1 MIAKIIALFRNRAS
15 SPEEA
20 TLEDAL
26 RSEAT
31 RLQKNNVSDEVAV
44 AKIME
49 RAKCASGHRKDP
61 LLKSEVSFRKLL
73 AGATLCAAILL
84 VLKFGNQNEDAG
96 SASKEPVERNPADET
111 LFAQPVD
118 TLTKPFASLAFN
130 PLEPAT
136 EEWNR
141 FTANTIEKAESLFA
155 SAKVWSALPTPNLSI
170 NPDALLPEIPDLP
183 PFSPYG
189 DELRRLRND
198 ARNAVEALPFFHKI
212 NG

>member
-1 MIAKIIALFRNRAS
+1 MIAKLIALFRNRAS

-26 RSEAT
+26 RSEAN

-44 AKIME
+44 AQIME
-49 RAKCASGHRKDP
+49 RAKSASGHRKDP
-61 LLKSEVSFRKLL
+61 LLKPEGSFRKLL

-84 VLKFGNQNEDAG
+84 VLKFGNQHEDAG

-111 LFAQPVD
+111 LFAQPVN

-141 FTANTIEKAESLFA
+141 FTVNTIEKAESLFA
-155 SAKVWSALPTPNLSI
+155 SAKAWSALPAPNLSI
-170 NPDALLPEIPDLP
+170 NPDALLPKIPDLP

-198 ARNAVEALPFFHKI
+198 ARNAVEALPFFPKI

>member
-1 MIAKIIALFRNRAS
+1 MIAKLIALFRNRAS

-20 TLEDAL
+20 ILEDAL

-31 RLQKNNVSDEVAV
+31 RLQQNDLSDEVAV
-44 AKIME
+44 AQIVE
-49 RAKCASGHRKDP
+49 RAKSRSGHREDP
-61 LLKSEVSFRKLL
+61 LVKPGTPFRKLL

-84 VLKFGNQNEDAG
+84 VLKFGNQTQDEGG
-96 SASKEPVERNPADET
+96 SSKETFEQGPAAEP
-111 LFAQPVD
+111 LFAQPMD

-141 FTANTIEKAESLFA
+141 FTGNTLEKAESLLA
-155 SAKVWSALPTPNLSI
+155 SAKAWSTLPAPSLPI
-170 NPDALLPEIPDLP
+170 NPDALLPEFPDLP
-183 PFSPYG
+183 QFSPYG

-198 ARNAVEALPFFHKI
+198 ALNAIEALPFFPKI